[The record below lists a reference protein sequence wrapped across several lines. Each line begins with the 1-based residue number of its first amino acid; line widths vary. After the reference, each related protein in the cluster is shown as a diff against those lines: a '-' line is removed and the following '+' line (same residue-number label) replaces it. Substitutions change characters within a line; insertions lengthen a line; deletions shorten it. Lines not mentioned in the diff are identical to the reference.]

1 MRLIFRWEYRSA
13 AELGGSS
20 SGGFSAGGYH
30 QDLSSMKNESRAIV
44 DELREGLWIDKGL
57 LT

>member
-1 MRLIFRWEYRSA
+1 M
-13 AELGGSS
+13 GGSS
-20 SGGFSAGGYH
+20 SSGFSAGGYH

-57 LT
+57 LTYDFRNIWVFLHLE